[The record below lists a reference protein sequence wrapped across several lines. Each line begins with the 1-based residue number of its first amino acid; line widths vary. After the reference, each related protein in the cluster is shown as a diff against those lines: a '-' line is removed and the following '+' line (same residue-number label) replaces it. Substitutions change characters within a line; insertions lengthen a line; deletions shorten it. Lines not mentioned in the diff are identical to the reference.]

1 MDGSLSRCSEALNL
15 IDAREAAG
23 YPWLRIH
30 DLRHAYGIKLA
41 ERGCPMHFIS
51 EVMGHHS
58 LDYTRRQYARFSP
71 ESAAKAV
78 LKSLE
83 GEEISIILP
92 LSAA

>member
-1 MDGSLSRCSEALNL
+1 
-15 IDAREAAG
+15 
-23 YPWLRIH
+23 
-30 DLRHAYGIKLA
+30 
-41 ERGCPMHFIS
+41 MHFIS

-83 GEEISIILP
+83 GEKISTNLP